1 MPFSTARMFITRI
14 TCSGVLRHVSIVTG
28 VQISEKGTG
37 MNKKVIYFLIIVMFT
52 SSAWGASAV
61 VPYVFNLQTCMTN
74 GSGIFNADVGHRY
87 FDVNRHTTNINLA
100 LTYGVFDPLDITA
113 AYSFKNKDIIGAV
126 KCNIFNDFSGADF
139 AGLSVYGGAG
149 YKDINFVNNT
159 FSMSAADK
167 SKVESKTTL
176 DSGDRVS
183 YFAQVIIQKHLFSN
197 RLSIG
202 IVPSFAYN
210 TNFYQIKTKSD
221 YSAGSG
227 VMAEMY
233 VTDSLAVCGE
243 LVMNLAG
250 FAYKYM
256 NYNAGLKYAG
266 YRHTFSLWFSNNNGY
281 SPVEYMTGSLTLRPK
296 LSAAFT
302 REFN

>member
-1 MPFSTARMFITRI
+1 MPYSTARMFTKQI
-14 TCSGVLRHVSIVTG
+14 TCSKVLRHVSIATDVR
-28 VQISEKGTG
+28 ISEKGTG
-37 MNKKVIYFLIIVMFT
+37 MNKKIIFALIMIMSV
-52 SSAWGASAV
+52 SAGWGASAV
-61 VPYVFNLQTCMTN
+61 VPYIFNLQTCMTN

-100 LTYGVFDPLDITA
+100 LTYGIFDPLDVTA

-126 KCNIFNDFSGADF
+126 KYNIFNDFSAADF
-139 AGLSVYGGAG
+139 AGISLYGGAG
-149 YKDINFVNNT
+149 YKDTNFVNNS

-167 SKVESKTTL
+167 SKVESRTTL
-176 DSGDRVS
+176 DSKDRIS
-183 YFAQVIIQKHLFSN
+183 YFGQVIIQKHLFSN
-197 RLSIG
+197 RFSIG
-202 IVPSFAYN
+202 VVPSFASN
-210 TNFYQIKTKSD
+210 TDFYQVKTKSD
-221 YSAGSG
+221 YSAGTG
-227 VMAEMY
+227 FMTEIY
-233 VTDSLAVCGE
+233 VTDSVAVCGE

-266 YRHTFSLWFSNNNGY
+266 YRHTFSLWLSNNNGY

-296 LSAAFT
+296 ISAAFT